1 MNDILAFQNRAFRLW
16 FDTVQASADA
26 VTTVAMR
33 LPLMAASQMAGE
45 GPTREDRRM
54 VSEKVDAMMEG
65 ALDSAR
71 TGGELAWQAM
81 TGQLNAARFAHGMVA
96 VADAAQRPAR
106 HRVNA
111 NALRLTGRS

>member
-1 MNDILAFQNRAFRLW
+1 MNDIFAFQNRAFRLW
-16 FDTVQASADA
+16 LDTVQANADA
-26 VTTVAMR
+26 ITTVAMR
-33 LPLMAASQMAGE
+33 LPMMAASQMSGK
-45 GPTREDRRM
+45 GPSREDHQM

-71 TGGELAWQAM
+71 TSGEIAWQAI

-106 HRVNA
+106 RRVSA